1 MYRLN
6 IKNKDYE
13 LMKEKRDRA
22 VRYWK
27 DRVIQEFLPPID
39 AKKRN
44 ELNERVNKLNQGMI
58 TKQESQIMKKQ

>member
-1 MYRLN
+1 MN
-6 IKNKDYE
+6 INNKDYQQ
-13 LMKEKRDRA
+13 MRDKRDRA

-44 ELNERVNKLNQGMI
+44 EINERL
-58 TKQESQIMKKQ
+58 TRMKDGKPAEVKK